1 MTPERKTRDLSGK
14 TMVIS
19 GGSRGI
25 GLAIALKAAADG
37 ANVALLAKTAEPHP
51 KLEGTV
57 FTAAQE
63 IENAGGAALPIV
75 GDVKNDED
83 IADAVSQTVE
93 RFGGIDICVNNASA
107 INLANPEELKMKAYD
122 LMQDINVRG
131 TFALSKACVPHLRR
145 GNNPHI
151 LTLSPPITLEPRWL
165 APHTGYTI
173 AKYGMT
179 LCALGLAEDLRD
191 DGIASNSLWPRTL
204 VATAAVQNLLGGDA
218 AMKMA
223 RTPAVYADAAFEV
236 LTKDSRE
243 FTGQTLLCEDVL
255 KEAGVTD
262 FAPYAADG
270 AGAEL
275 GVDLFVDS
283 VDPD

>member
-1 MTPERKTRDLSGK
+1 MI
-14 TMVIS
+14 IS

-63 IENAGGAALPIV
+63 IEDGGGNSLAIV
-75 GDVKNDED
+75 GDVRNDED
-83 IADAVSQTVE
+83 IESAVAQTVE
-93 RFGGIDICVNNASA
+93 RFGGIDICLNNASA
-107 INLANPEELKMKAYD
+107 INLASTAELPMKAYD
-122 LMQDINVRG
+122 LMLDINVRG
-131 TFALSKACVPHLRR
+131 TFALSKACLPHLKQSEN
-145 GNNPHI
+145 GHI
-151 LTLSPPITLEPRWL
+151 LTLSPPISLDPKWL

-179 LCALGLAEDLRD
+179 LAALGLAEDLRE
-191 DGIASNSLWPRTL
+191 DGVASNALWPRTL

-223 RTPAVYADAAFEV
+223 RTPAVYADAAYEV
-236 LTKDSRE
+236 LIRESRE
-243 FTGQTLLCEDVL
+243 VTGQTLLCEDVL
-255 KEAGVTD
+255 KASGVSDFSVYSAAGD
-262 FAPYAADG
+262 D
-270 AGAEL
+270 AEL

-283 VDPD
+283 ADPH